1 MKIDK
6 IIKLIQDSKHP
17 HLKKYDVKSI
27 KMVKEKTMFLVEIN
41 FTEEHNNKITPLRL
55 FGKLDEEK

>member
-17 HLKKYDVKSI
+17 YLKKYDIKSI
-27 KMVKEKTMFLVEIN
+27 KIAKEKTMFLVEIN
-41 FTEEHNNKITPLRL
+41 FTEKNNNKITPLRL
-55 FGKLDEEK
+55 FGKLEEE